1 MAANLTMVRIATK
14 LDDLFNEKID
24 ISDVKTS
31 DDDRSTFYSRAIAAL
46 SIMIQCGIDET
57 LSGSCVTDGYHDMG
71 IDAVYND
78 STQKKLVLV
87 QSKWRRDGTGGISQ
101 EEAGSFAQGVKRII
115 NSDVNQGIK
124 EVLRT
129 EPEKFFYYNNGVK
142 LLCRKITRKAAH
154 STDRITG
161 LFALEGVSLVNG
173 AQTTGSIGAV
183 YADMPDVVAR
193 AKVFIQ
199 MIDLADTE
207 EEQATQITRFT
218 NTQNRIDGK
227 DFAALDPEQER
238 IKNELSFSGIQYLYK
253 TGATIEDPLHQ
264 ITLDEAIIAQACS
277 IDELSIVALAKRNVG
292 ALTENINKTPY
303 KLLFNGGTNSFSLT
317 NNVWIARVVDSFL
330 AQNENIK
337 RTCQNT
343 SDILYSR
350 PNKQSIQERR
360 QSMKK
365 AVGGKTRVDLA
376 VDQIIQVIL
385 DRDMKAGDKLPNE
398 YDLARELGVGRSTL
412 REAIKRL
419 VARNIL
425 TARQGAGTFVSE
437 KNGVPEDPLG
447 LTFMMEEGSENL
459 ALDLQDI
466 RLMLEPETCAI
477 VARGATPEQIDQM
490 QAYCD
495 EVTRLIEAEEDYSAA
510 DAKFHRY
517 LAECSGN
524 HVLPNLIPIIASAIG
539 VVITVTNDEHRSQ
552 SGMEH
557 QRIIDAIRRHDPE
570 GAKYS
575 MIAHLNTSRNSM
587 VHSRDNCAA
596 KH

>member
-1 MAANLTMVRIATK
+1 
-14 LDDLFNEKID
+14 
-24 ISDVKTS
+24 
-31 DDDRSTFYSRAIAAL
+31 
-46 SIMIQCGIDET
+46 
-57 LSGSCVTDGYHDMG
+57 
-71 IDAVYND
+71 
-78 STQKKLVLV
+78 
-87 QSKWRRDGTGGISQ
+87 
-101 EEAGSFAQGVKRII
+101 
-115 NSDVNQGIK
+115 
-124 EVLRT
+124 
-129 EPEKFFYYNNGVK
+129 
-142 LLCRKITRKAAH
+142 
-154 STDRITG
+154 
-161 LFALEGVSLVNG
+161 
-173 AQTTGSIGAV
+173 
-183 YADMPDVVAR
+183 
-193 AKVFIQ
+193 
-199 MIDLADTE
+199 
-207 EEQATQITRFT
+207 
-218 NTQNRIDGK
+218 
-227 DFAALDPEQER
+227 
-238 IKNELSFSGIQYLYK
+238 
-253 TGATIEDPLHQ
+253 
-264 ITLDEAIIAQACS
+264 
-277 IDELSIVALAKRNVG
+277 
-292 ALTENINKTPY
+292 
-303 KLLFNGGTNSFSLT
+303 
-317 NNVWIARVVDSFL
+317 
-330 AQNENIK
+330 
-337 RTCQNT
+337 
-343 SDILYSR
+343 
-350 PNKQSIQERR
+350 
-360 QSMKK
+360 MKK

-398 YDLARELGVGRSTL
+398 YDLARELGVGRSTV

-495 EVTRLIEAEEDYSAA
+495 
-510 DAKFHRY
+510 AKFHQY

-557 QRIIDAIRRHDPE
+557 QRIVDAIRRHDPE

-596 KH
+596 KR

>member
-1 MAANLTMVRIATK
+1 MNANFESHSISRRSFLKASGVVGAASILAACGGSSSSTAASTSGAASGAAAPAADAITDYVSFETANRELETWNFLYSQSAS
-14 LDDLFNEKID
+14 DLNVTTNCWDGLLSFDCYGKA
-24 ISDVKTS
+24 VP
-31 DDDRSTFYSRAIAAL
+31 AIA
-46 SIMIQCGIDET
+46 SSWE
-57 LSGSCVTDGYHDMG
+57 H
-71 IDAVYND
+71 NED
-78 STQKKLVLV
+78 STVWTFHL
-87 QSKWRRDGTGGISQ
+87 RDN
-101 EEAGSFAQGVKRII
+101 VDWC
-115 NSDVNQGIK
+115 DVNG
-124 EVLRT
+124 EVKSHLT
-129 EPEKFFYYNNGVK
+129 
-142 LLCRKITRKAAH
+142 
-154 STDRITG
+154 S
-161 LFALEGVSLVNG
+161 
-173 AQTTGSIGAV
+173 
-183 YADMPDVVAR
+183 
-193 AKVFIQ
+193 
-199 MIDLADTE
+199 
-207 EEQATQITRFT
+207 
-218 NTQNRIDGK
+218 K
-227 DFAALDPEQER
+227 DFLVGLEWVLNAL
-238 IKNELSFSGIQYLYK
+238 KNEAF
-253 TGATIEDPLHQ
+253 
-264 ITLDEAIIAQACS
+264 
-277 IDELSIVALAKRNVG
+277 
-292 ALTENINKTPY
+292 
-303 KLLFNGGTNSFSLT
+303 
-317 NNVWIARVVDSFL
+317 
-330 AQNENIK
+330 
-337 RTCQNT
+337 NT
-343 SDILYSR
+343 SMPSEI
-350 PNKQSIQERR
+350 R

-365 AVGGKTRVDLA
+365 AVGGKSRVDLA

-490 QAYCD
+490 QVYCD

-557 QRIIDAIRRHDPE
+557 QRIVDAIRRHDPE

-587 VHSRDNCAA
+587 LHSRDNCAA
-596 KH
+596 KR

>member
-78 STQKKLVLV
+78 STYQRYGNRLFAKNIRYYK
-87 QSKWRRDGTGGISQ
+87 
-101 EEAGSFAQGVKRII
+101 GST
-115 NSDVNQGIK
+115 DVNQGIK

-238 IKNELSFSGIQYLYK
+238 IKNELSFSGIQYANYLTAFFDAK
-253 TGATIEDPLHQ
+253 SLPELVNPLCQ
-264 ITLDEAIIAQACS
+264 KYW
-277 IDELSIVALAKRNVG
+277 ELTFSAMEEKYPDAYPAHIFK
-292 ALTENINKTPY
+292 NI
-303 KLLFNGGTNSFSLT
+303 
-317 NNVWIARVVDSFL
+317 
-330 AQNENIK
+330 
-337 RTCQNT
+337 
-343 SDILYSR
+343 
-350 PNKQSIQERR
+350 
-360 QSMKK
+360 
-365 AVGGKTRVDLA
+365 
-376 VDQIIQVIL
+376 
-385 DRDMKAGDKLPNE
+385 
-398 YDLARELGVGRSTL
+398 GRL
-412 REAIKRL
+412 REIK
-419 VARNIL
+419 
-425 TARQGAGTFVSE
+425 
-437 KNGVPEDPLG
+437 
-447 LTFMMEEGSENL
+447 
-459 ALDLQDI
+459 
-466 RLMLEPETCAI
+466 
-477 VARGATPEQIDQM
+477 EQICLRDSKSQ
-490 QAYCD
+490 
-495 EVTRLIEAEEDYSAA
+495 EE
-510 DAKFHRY
+510 
-517 LAECSGN
+517 
-524 HVLPNLIPIIASAIG
+524 
-539 VVITVTNDEHRSQ
+539 
-552 SGMEH
+552 
-557 QRIIDAIRRHDPE
+557 
-570 GAKYS
+570 
-575 MIAHLNTSRNSM
+575 
-587 VHSRDNCAA
+587 
-596 KH
+596 

>member
-1 MAANLTMVRIATK
+1 
-14 LDDLFNEKID
+14 
-24 ISDVKTS
+24 
-31 DDDRSTFYSRAIAAL
+31 
-46 SIMIQCGIDET
+46 
-57 LSGSCVTDGYHDMG
+57 
-71 IDAVYND
+71 
-78 STQKKLVLV
+78 
-87 QSKWRRDGTGGISQ
+87 
-101 EEAGSFAQGVKRII
+101 
-115 NSDVNQGIK
+115 
-124 EVLRT
+124 
-129 EPEKFFYYNNGVK
+129 
-142 LLCRKITRKAAH
+142 
-154 STDRITG
+154 
-161 LFALEGVSLVNG
+161 
-173 AQTTGSIGAV
+173 
-183 YADMPDVVAR
+183 
-193 AKVFIQ
+193 
-199 MIDLADTE
+199 
-207 EEQATQITRFT
+207 
-218 NTQNRIDGK
+218 
-227 DFAALDPEQER
+227 
-238 IKNELSFSGIQYLYK
+238 
-253 TGATIEDPLHQ
+253 
-264 ITLDEAIIAQACS
+264 
-277 IDELSIVALAKRNVG
+277 
-292 ALTENINKTPY
+292 
-303 KLLFNGGTNSFSLT
+303 
-317 NNVWIARVVDSFL
+317 
-330 AQNENIK
+330 
-337 RTCQNT
+337 
-343 SDILYSR
+343 
-350 PNKQSIQERR
+350 
-360 QSMKK
+360 MKK

-419 VARNIL
+419 V
-425 TARQGAGTFVSE
+425 
-437 KNGVPEDPLG
+437 G